1 MKRSTSYWLIT
12 AAVLIVAG
20 LVLFAGVM
28 SANAWDFKE
37 IGLIGYETRTLD
49 INEKF
54 DSISIQSDTAD
65 IQFLPSEDGQCHIV
79 LLEQQKVKHSI
90 SVKNSTLTIEV
101 EDERKWYE
109 YITILSSSP
118 KITIYLPQAEH
129 TALSIEEKTG
139 DVAIPKGFA
148 FGSIRIS
155 ASTGDIACAASA
167 SGLISIKTS
176 TGDIRIENLHA
187 GEAQLSITT
196 GKVEMYSV
204 SCDGNITI
212 NVDTGK
218 TILSDVACNSILSK
232 GSTGRITFT
241 NVIAKE
247 TIEIT
252 RSTGDVKLDG
262 CDAASLTITT
272 GTGSVSGTLFS
283 EKTFITRTS
292 TGRVRVPE
300 TTASGICRVTTS
312 TGNITFSVQ

>member
-1 MKRSTSYWLIT
+1 MKRSTGYWLIT

-20 LVLFAGVM
+20 LILFAGVM

-79 LLEQQKVKHSI
+79 LREQQKIKYSVSI
-90 SVKNSTLTIEV
+90 RNGSLTV
-101 EDERKWYE
+101 EEKDERKWYE
-109 YITILSSSP
+109 HLTIQSSSP
-118 KITIYLPQAEH
+118 RISIYLPQIEYA
-129 TALSIEEKTG
+129 ALSIEESTG
-139 DVAIPKGFA
+139 DIVIPRGFV

-155 ASTGDIACAASA
+155 ASTGDIVCAASS

-187 GEAQLSITT
+187 GEAQLTVTT
-196 GKVEMYSV
+196 GKVEAHSV
-204 SCDGNITI
+204 TCDRSITI
-212 NVDTGK
+212 DVDTGK
-218 TILSDVACNSILSK
+218 TILSDVTCISILSK
-232 GSTGRITFT
+232 GKTGNISFE
-241 NVIAKE
+241 NVIAGE
-247 TIEIT
+247 TIEVT
-252 RSTGDVKLDG
+252 RSTGDVKLDR

-272 GTGSVSGTLFS
+272 STGSVSGTLLS